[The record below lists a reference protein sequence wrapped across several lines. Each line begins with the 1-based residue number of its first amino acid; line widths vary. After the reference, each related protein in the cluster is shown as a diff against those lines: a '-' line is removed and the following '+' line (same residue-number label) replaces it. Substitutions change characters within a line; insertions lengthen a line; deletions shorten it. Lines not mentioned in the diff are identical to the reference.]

1 MDAKSIEWVITQGI
15 GAVLALAMFLW
26 YRKDVHAALNSWRDQ
41 NKTLMTLVQD
51 VSARMQA
58 NTDAV
63 SANTEAVQAMERK
76 LPHACPMADRLADDA
91 VAAAARDA
99 LRRVR

>member
-1 MDAKSIEWVITQGI
+1 MDGKQVEWVITQGI

-26 YRKDVHAALNSWRDQ
+26 YRRDVHAALNSWRDQ

-63 SANTEAVQAMERK
+63 QANTEAVQAMERK
-76 LPHACPMADRLADDA
+76 LPHSCPMADQLANDA
-91 VAAAARDA
+91 VAAAARAA
-99 LRRVR
+99 LRRV